1 MEGPISMPSNEDNL
15 VRNDIC
21 IRNPHHCILAPP
33 PGNYEGVTHEIYSLL
48 GLSST
53 LTKVLVNLY
62 MEV

>member
-21 IRNPHHCILAPP
+21 IRNLHHCILAPP

-48 GLSST
+48 GL
-53 LTKVLVNLY
+53 VVH
-62 MEV
+62 